1 MIVLPVPTRRFVLI
15 LLFPLFFLVI
25 GFFNTF
31 FLVTG
36 MFFDL
41 FLLLIGVLDIIRL
54 YKGKDF
60 DISAWKN
67 SGFSIGREDDLF
79 ISINNKSNMTYS
91 AELML
96 DLPRFWSQTGGIINT
111 VLAKNSSIDIACR
124 LFPLRRGRYIIE
136 KLHLRLKSSLGFFY
150 LYKMEI
156 LNYKASVSPDFK
168 ELKEYFMM
176 SRNNR
181 LIELGIHKN
190 RYKGRGTE
198 LESLRDYT
206 KDDDAR
212 FIDWKV
218 SARLN
223 RPVTKIFQMETM
235 NDIIFVLDCGR
246 LMTSEEDHLSSLD
259 LAINALLVLS
269 HVAVSMGDRIRII
282 TFSNKIKGD
291 FTSSRGGN
299 PMKNI
304 INFITPV
311 QPEFVESNYSLIF
324 SHLLATVRKRSLIIF
339 VSQIIDDINYSLFKS
354 GFSMLSRR
362 NAVLFMLLK
371 DELLQREAERAADS
385 TTDMFS
391 ITAARSM
398 QLKRSRTLIKLKQ
411 SGINILDVLPGQVT
425 ARLVDKYMQM
435 KSANSI

>member
-1 MIVLPVPTRRFVLI
+1 MIVLPVPTKRFILI
-15 LLFPLFFLVI
+15 LLLPLLFLVI
-25 GFFNTF
+25 GLFNTF

-36 MFFDL
+36 IFFDL
-41 FLLLIGVLDIIRL
+41 FLLIVCVLDIIRL

-60 DISAWKN
+60 DISVWKN
-67 SGFSIGREDDLF
+67 SSFYIGREDDLF
-79 ISINNKSNMTYS
+79 IRINNKGNMTYS

-96 DLPRFWSQTGGIINT
+96 DLPRFWSQPDGIINT
-111 VLAKNSSIDIACR
+111 VLEKNSLVDIACR
-124 LFPLRRGRYIIE
+124 LLPVRRGRYIIE
-136 KLHLRLKSSLGFFY
+136 KLHLRMKSSLGFFY
-150 LYKMEI
+150 LHKTVKLDYKTI
-156 LNYKASVSPDFK
+156 VYPDFK
-168 ELKEYFMM
+168 ELKEYFLM
-176 SRNNR
+176 SRSNR

-198 LESLRDYT
+198 LESLREYT

-212 FIDWKV
+212 FIDWKA

-223 RPVTKIFQMETM
+223 RPVTKVFQMETM

-246 LMTSEEDHLSSLD
+246 LMTSEEDNLSSLD
-259 LAINALLVLS
+259 LAINAILVLS
-269 HVAVSMGDRIRII
+269 YVAVSMGDRIRII
-282 TFSNKIKGD
+282 TFSNTIKGD

-299 PMKNI
+299 PMKKI

-311 QPEFVESNYSLIF
+311 QPEFVESNYSLVF

-354 GFSMLSRR
+354 GFSMLSKK
-362 NAVLFMLLK
+362 NAVLFMLLR
-371 DELLQREAERAADS
+371 DELLQREAEKAADS
-385 TTDMFS
+385 TSDIFS

-398 QLKRSRTLIKLKQ
+398 QLKRNRTLIKLKQ

-435 KSANSI
+435 KSANRI